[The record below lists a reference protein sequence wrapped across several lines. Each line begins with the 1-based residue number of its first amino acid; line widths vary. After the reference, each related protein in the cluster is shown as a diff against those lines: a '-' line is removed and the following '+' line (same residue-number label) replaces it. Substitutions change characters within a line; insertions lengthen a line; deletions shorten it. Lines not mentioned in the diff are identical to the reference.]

1 MKHKFENIIVN
12 SMIGFLMLS
21 LLLVGVRLL
30 AKEILVDR
38 LGMEN
43 RLLQV
48 IADYTW
54 GDVMEKRPSEIE
66 GEPSEELVF
75 LHGIYEK
82 TQALAQEEKTAQENE
97 DAGSDTKLER
107 LENKVLA
114 AENKVEIYC
123 TQKYAGYYAFKGI
136 NSLFDGLMC
145 WEPVYARENG
155 TEFFLKSGVAYTAT
169 EKCDMSEKAET
180 IMAMAESAS
189 ENGAGFLFVQPPYR
203 TSGNSGIIPW
213 GASTCENENADEL
226 LETLS
231 SHGIRCLDL
240 RSAMQDS
247 GWSVDGGFF
256 LHDGHWT
263 IPSALMAANEIT
275 KELNQSMDC
284 SYDSNLFEPQQF
296 AVEQYST
303 NNIEAQEDVTMLLP
317 SQATDLLFVDGYR
330 NVQYRGTYE
339 EACLD
344 MDMLEEERSSALTIY
359 SANRI
364 RNSYLC
370 AIYNQN
376 TVNNPKRILIL
387 SNSFSWYIASFLA
400 LDTSEVVYSYY
411 YDNVEAAETL
421 IQELQPDT
429 VLVLY

>member
-1 MKHKFENIIVN
+1 MKHKFENIIIN

-54 GDVMEKRPSEIE
+54 GDVMEKHPSEIE

-97 DAGSDTKLER
+97 DAGSNTKLER

-213 GASTCENENADEL
+213 GASSCENENADEL

-231 SHGIRCLDL
+231 SHGIGCLDL
-240 RSAMQDS
+240 RSVMQDS
-247 GWSVDGGFF
+247 GWSADGGFF

-263 IPSALMAANEIT
+263 IPSALIAANEIM

>member
-1 MKHKFENIIVN
+1 
-12 SMIGFLMLS
+12 
-21 LLLVGVRLL
+21 
-30 AKEILVDR
+30 
-38 LGMEN
+38 
-43 RLLQV
+43 
-48 IADYTW
+48 
-54 GDVMEKRPSEIE
+54 
-66 GEPSEELVF
+66 
-75 LHGIYEK
+75 
-82 TQALAQEEKTAQENE
+82 
-97 DAGSDTKLER
+97 
-107 LENKVLA
+107 
-114 AENKVEIYC
+114 
-123 TQKYAGYYAFKGI
+123 
-136 NSLFDGLMC
+136 
-145 WEPVYARENG
+145 
-155 TEFFLKSGVAYTAT
+155 
-169 EKCDMSEKAET
+169 
-180 IMAMAESAS
+180 
-189 ENGAGFLFVQPPYR
+189 
-203 TSGNSGIIPW
+203 
-213 GASTCENENADEL
+213 
-226 LETLS
+226 
-231 SHGIRCLDL
+231 
-240 RSAMQDS
+240 MQDS
-247 GWSVDGGFF
+247 GWSADGGFF

-263 IPSALMAANEIT
+263 IPSALMAANEIM

-344 MDMLEEERSSALTIY
+344 MEMLEEERSSALTIY

-376 TVNNPKRILIL
+376 TVNNLKRILIL

-400 LDTSEVVYSYY
+400 LDTSEVVYSYH

>member
-12 SMIGFLMLS
+12 IMIGFLMLS
-21 LLLVGVRLL
+21 LLLIGVRLL
-30 AKEILVDR
+30 AKEILVDW

-54 GDVMEKRPSEIE
+54 GDVMENRPSEIE
-66 GEPSEELVF
+66 SEPSEELVF
-75 LHGIYEK
+75 LRGIYEK
-82 TQALAQEEKTAQENE
+82 TQALVQEEKTAQEHE
-97 DAGSDTKLER
+97 DAISDTKLER
-107 LENKVLA
+107 LENKVFA
-114 AENKVEIYC
+114 AENKVETYC
-123 TQKYAGYYAFKGI
+123 TQKYAGYYVFKGI

-145 WEPVYARENG
+145 WKPVYARENG

-169 EKCDMSEKAET
+169 EKSDMSEKAEQ
-180 IMAMAESAS
+180 IIAMAKCAS

-203 TSGNSGIIPW
+203 TSGNRGIIPW
-213 GASTCENENADEL
+213 GASVCENENADEL

-231 SHGIRCLDL
+231 THGIGCLDL

-247 GWSVDGGFF
+247 GWSADDGFF

-263 IPSALMAANEIT
+263 IPSAFMATKEIT
-275 KELNQSMDC
+275 QELNQSMGY
-284 SYDSNLFEPQQF
+284 SYDSSLFETKQF

-303 NNIEAQEDVTMLLP
+303 NNIEAQENVTMLFP
-317 SQATDLLFVDGYR
+317 SQATELLFVDGYR
-330 NVQYRGTYE
+330 NVQYRGAYE

-344 MDMLEEERSSALTIY
+344 MEMLEEERSSSLTIY

-411 YDNVEAAETL
+411 YDNVKAAETL

>member
-1 MKHKFENIIVN
+1 
-12 SMIGFLMLS
+12 
-21 LLLVGVRLL
+21 
-30 AKEILVDR
+30 
-38 LGMEN
+38 
-43 RLLQV
+43 
-48 IADYTW
+48 
-54 GDVMEKRPSEIE
+54 
-66 GEPSEELVF
+66 
-75 LHGIYEK
+75 
-82 TQALAQEEKTAQENE
+82 
-97 DAGSDTKLER
+97 
-107 LENKVLA
+107 
-114 AENKVEIYC
+114 
-123 TQKYAGYYAFKGI
+123 
-136 NSLFDGLMC
+136 
-145 WEPVYARENG
+145 
-155 TEFFLKSGVAYTAT
+155 
-169 EKCDMSEKAET
+169 
-180 IMAMAESAS
+180 
-189 ENGAGFLFVQPPYR
+189 
-203 TSGNSGIIPW
+203 
-213 GASTCENENADEL
+213 
-226 LETLS
+226 
-231 SHGIRCLDL
+231 
-240 RSAMQDS
+240 MQDS
-247 GWSVDGGFF
+247 GWSADGGFF

-275 KELNQSMDC
+275 KKLNQSMDG

-344 MDMLEEERSSALTIY
+344 MEMLEEERSSALTIY